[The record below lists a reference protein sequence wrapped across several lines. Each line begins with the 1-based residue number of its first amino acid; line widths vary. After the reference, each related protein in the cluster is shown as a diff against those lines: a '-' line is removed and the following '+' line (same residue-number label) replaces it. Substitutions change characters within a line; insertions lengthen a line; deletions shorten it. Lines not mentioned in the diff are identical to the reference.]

1 MMTKTP
7 TLLPISPE
15 PHIKVNQEIWAHRGW
30 RAVFSFPVVLA
41 CLLTVLTVL
50 TVRARFN
57 DPDLWYHLK
66 IGEIIWNTHS
76 IPRVDHF
83 SFTAYGHPWVAQEW
97 LSQVTLYGVY
107 QFGGYTGLMMWLCAV
122 SSLLIIGAYLL
133 CTLYSKNAKVAFLGG
148 LITWL
153 FSTIGLSIRPHLL
166 GYTLL
171 ICELLVLHLGRS
183 RNTRWFWA
191 LPLLFALW
199 INMHGSFFFGL
210 VVLAILLFC
219 SFLDIQW
226 GLIVS
231 RPWERSQRNTLMVA
245 TLLSVGALFLNPI
258 GLRLVVNPIEV
269 SNLHMNLTQVQEWMP
284 PRFDEFRGLAL
295 LAITGLILIVPLL
308 RRLELTVEEL
318 LLTGLGFSF
327 ALRHERMLFVFGI
340 LAAPVV
346 CRLLADLWE
355 GYEPDQDHPI
365 ANAIVI
371 GVTVFVIGY
380 AFPSGRELDRQVKD
394 GNPVKALEYIKHSG
408 LSGRILNDYLYGGYL
423 IWAAPQF
430 QVFIDGRGD
439 IFESTGVLAE
449 YLDWLGLQT
458 NPNLLLEKYH
468 IDFCLLSQGAPVGRV
483 LPLLPGW
490 KLVYSDQL
498 SKVFVRRT

>member
-1 MMTKTP
+1 
-7 TLLPISPE
+7 
-15 PHIKVNQEIWAHRGW
+15 
-30 RAVFSFPVVLA
+30 
-41 CLLTVLTVL
+41 
-50 TVRARFN
+50 
-57 DPDLWYHLK
+57 
-66 IGEIIWNTHS
+66 
-76 IPRVDHF
+76 
-83 SFTAYGHPWVAQEW
+83 
-97 LSQVTLYGVY
+97 
-107 QFGGYTGLMMWLCAV
+107 
-122 SSLLIIGAYLL
+122 
-133 CTLYSKNAKVAFLGG
+133 
-148 LITWL
+148 
-153 FSTIGLSIRPHLL
+153 
-166 GYTLL
+166 
-171 ICELLVLHLGRS
+171 
-183 RNTRWFWA
+183 
-191 LPLLFALW
+191 
-199 INMHGSFFFGL
+199 
-210 VVLAILLFC
+210 
-219 SFLDIQW
+219 
-226 GLIVS
+226 
-231 RPWERSQRNTLMVA
+231 
-245 TLLSVGALFLNPI
+245 
-258 GLRLVVNPIEV
+258 
-269 SNLHMNLTQVQEWMP
+269 
-284 PRFDEFRGLAL
+284 
-295 LAITGLILIVPLL
+295 
-308 RRLELTVEEL
+308 
-318 LLTGLGFSF
+318 LGFSF

-458 NPNLLLEKYH
+458 NPHLLLEKYH